1 LQQTTLKKK
10 VENNPNHAPKG
21 DSKGGQFTKGDGGSG
36 SDDDKKDTPK
46 GDTPKKRKFTVGSVN
61 DKKKLDSAEK
71 ILNDLPDDFVNKDI
85 TFNDSPN
92 PRQQGLHQFHKA
104 TIHLNNIPDEDIGS
118 VITHELGH
126 AHFGDFKDY
135 DRSSFGAVAM
145 TLPPISTYSDGFKQE
160 ITNTM
165 HDLREAKSNFK
176 SLPDDASDDD
186 KRIMRV
192 RFENA
197 QIDHSQAIANYA
209 DEYYAELQSYS
220 HGFPPK
226 TKTGVSKE
234 EIDNIIK
241 KTDDALKNPNNKQI
255 YNTSFPSLAIESK
268 CPDCGEDVSIA
279 GPQGR
284 ADLKKKKK
292 VALVPNG
299 FEFVEA
305 VDDEWVSFFES
316 INKDKF
322 KKMWDEL
329 TIPQR
334 KALLKQLKLNDT
346 ITDLDFDKLPDD
358 YVKTMT
364 SLDKSILVNAIAIVT
379 NVALAGLMFNI
390 LSAPVKTPIDDIKKE
405 PVTDIKIDRRVNIK
419 VTDRQPHFNQAS
431 SFVGEV
437 NYFPEDLS
445 MEVLLNGK
453 LYAFCNVSE
462 RLYDSFKGAGSKG
475 AFFNREIKTLHDC

>member
-10 VENNPNHAPKG
+10 VENNPNHAPSG
-21 DSKGGQFTKGDGGSG
+21 DSKGGQFTKGDGAGSG
-36 SDDDKKDTPK
+36 DDKKDTPK

-241 KTDDALKNPNNKQI
+241 KTDK
-255 YNTSFPSLAIESK
+255 ESK
-268 CPDCGEDVSIA
+268 CPDCGEDVAHSRTT
-279 GPQGR
+279 G
-284 ADLKKKKK
+284 
-292 VALVPNG
+292 
-299 FEFVEA
+299 
-305 VDDEWVSFFES
+305 
-316 INKDKF
+316 
-322 KKMWDEL
+322 
-329 TIPQR
+329 
-334 KALLKQLKLNDT
+334 
-346 ITDLDFDKLPDD
+346 
-358 YVKTMT
+358 
-364 SLDKSILVNAIAIVT
+364 
-379 NVALAGLMFNI
+379 
-390 LSAPVKTPIDDIKKE
+390 
-405 PVTDIKIDRRVNIK
+405 
-419 VTDRQPHFNQAS
+419 
-431 SFVGEV
+431 
-437 NYFPEDLS
+437 
-445 MEVLLNGK
+445 
-453 LYAFCNVSE
+453 
-462 RLYDSFKGAGSKG
+462 
-475 AFFNREIKTLHDC
+475 